1 MCEQIPTKTIACDHA
16 SCQMKPCSIDEL
28 HKICENCAF
37 SFDMPTMVQLLDTL
51 KTDISKYNGMNQ
63 HEEKEVERLIGNA
76 VKKGEIFLTCTRNCH
91 S

>member
-1 MCEQIPTKTIACDHA
+1 MSEQNLVKTILCDQV
-16 SCQMKPCSIDEL
+16 SCQKKPCSIDEL
-28 HKICENCAF
+28 HNICNNCAF
-37 SFDMPTMVQLLDTL
+37 SFDMPNMVQLLDTL